1 MLERLLRLAHHV
13 PVVLAHLSALL
24 AHGLAH
30 GLPLSGAV
38 DELDLALALR
48 ILVPVEDPD
57 VGPDSCA
64 VEHAVRQRD
73 DHIDE
78 VFFEQPLA
86 DRIRALR
93 SEEHTSELQLLMR
106 ISYAVFCLKKK
117 NTTINHF

>member
-86 DRIRALR
+86 DRIRALVTR
-93 SEEHTSELQLLMR
+93 DRKSTRLNPCHSCASRMP
-106 ISYAVFCLKKK
+106 SYACKIKRT
-117 NTTINHF
+117 NI